1 MIKSLK
7 NNISLSLFQN
17 QNSISYNLFNKLYDI
32 LKCRHNTDSQTI
44 KNFYELGY
52 SKSSLVKENEIDLI
66 NNNIEKNNKKFLK
79 NVKIFDINKDLRL
92 LLKTLFI
99 NNFSEVIEKFSEF
112 YSSRIIVSHVKVFT
126 NHGFEKENH
135 ENKQFFSE
143 KYHTDNYFFTYFKLF
158 INLENVKKEMGPLH
172 FVSKK
177 NIKDFIKAT
186 NYKNRYSYNEN
197 NAEKLVFENIGKKGN
212 SLFVNTT
219 QCIHRAGIP
228 KSNKTRTMLLFHLN
242 AIPGEKNNK
251 NYFEYENTD
260 NDIFLNDY
268 WSKYY
273 AKPTHILKNL
283 NLLKNFF
290 N

>member
-1 MIKSLK
+1 M
-7 NNISLSLFQN
+7 
-17 QNSISYNLFNKLYDI
+17 
-32 LKCRHNTDSQTI
+32 
-44 KNFYELGY
+44 
-52 SKSSLVKENEIDLI
+52 
-66 NNNIEKNNKKFLK
+66 
-79 NVKIFDINKDLRL
+79 
-92 LLKTLFI
+92 
-99 NNFSEVIEKFSEF
+99 
-112 YSSRIIVSHVKVFT
+112 
-126 NHGFEKENH
+126 
-135 ENKQFFSE
+135 
-143 KYHTDNYFFTYFKLF
+143 F